1 MFVSAGLVTSDGTT
15 GFPEIINNLI
25 AQDEVPSPLTMSFA
39 SDEKDHPGGL
49 AK

>member
-15 GFPEIINNLI
+15 RFPEIINLI

-39 SDEKDHPGGL
+39 SNEKDHPGGL